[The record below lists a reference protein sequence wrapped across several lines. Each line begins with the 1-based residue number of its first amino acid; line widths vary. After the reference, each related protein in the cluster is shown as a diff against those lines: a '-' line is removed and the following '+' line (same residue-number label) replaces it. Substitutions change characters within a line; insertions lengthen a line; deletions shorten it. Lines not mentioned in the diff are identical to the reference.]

1 MFFILLLL
9 VFSSQKRLSLVID
22 EFVFNASPNATP
34 PLSLIS
40 VSGGNEFQRMICT
53 FQHQL
58 SFFVSTLQIQW
69 SECCVGFQCFSECL
83 SKYFS
88 ILCFCFEEMNE
99 KQKCLKFCRSSLDS
113 LLLWSWVMY
122 NSVTVV
128 FTFSAWANG
137 TRYSPR
143 IFVPVCFL
151 IERLS
156 KRIELFVCVFKK

>member
-1 MFFILLLL
+1 MKDVHQCCAIFTDSSNRVQWVLNWLSMLLPVLLLNDLQVYYLLTQSQFENDFLMFFILLLL

-40 VSGGNEFQRMICT
+40 VSGDNEQKWFVRFNINSVSL
-53 FQHQL
+53 FQL
-58 SFFVSTLQIQW
+58 SKC
-69 SECCVGFQCFSECL
+69 SECCVGLQCFTECL

-113 LLLWSWVMY
+113 L
-122 NSVTVV
+122 
-128 FTFSAWANG
+128 
-137 TRYSPR
+137 P
-143 IFVPVCFL
+143 
-151 IERLS
+151 
-156 KRIELFVCVFKK
+156 